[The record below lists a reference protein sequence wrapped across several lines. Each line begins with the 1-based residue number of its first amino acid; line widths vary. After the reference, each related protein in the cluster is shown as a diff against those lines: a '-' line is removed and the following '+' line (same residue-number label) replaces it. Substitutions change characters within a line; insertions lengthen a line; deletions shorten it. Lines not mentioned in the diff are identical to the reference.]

1 MSRFRIR
8 FISDL
13 KEKYEII
20 RFNLANSLS
29 ALSIV
34 YSAFAVCG
42 SVASVS
48 RLAPQV
54 PPSTTEEFND
64 NFIPP
69 IGDLRF
75 TPYQIEVARKLGL
88 DVKKWPID
96 PNANPSR
103 DAWFEDSPWN
113 KLWSN
118 PEGYQGTNLRIPYR
132 FQPGAFT
139 PDMVKDITLWLE
151 ELGGYVNGCIEFYN
165 D

>member
-1 MSRFRIR
+1 MKLSGIYF
-8 FISDL
+8 L
-13 KEKYEII
+13 
-20 RFNLANSLS
+20 SLYQVIKFLTS
-29 ALSIV
+29 FVL
-34 YSAFAVCG
+34 AFAVYS

-48 RLAPQV
+48 RFAPQI
-54 PPSTTEEFND
+54 PPSTTEEFNN

-75 TPYQIEVARKLGL
+75 TPYQIELGRKLGL
-88 DVKKWPID
+88 DVKQWPID

-118 PEGYQGTNLRIPYR
+118 PEGYEGTNLRIPYR
-132 FQPGAFT
+132 FQAGAFT